1 MSGADERHVSTV
13 GKFTEE
19 SSRNFSSVGELQ
31 PKIGKGG
38 KSDCFYPA
46 AKPVWQ
52 CCATGVPVEVGMQ
65 CTRFRSC
72 KKRCGWQ
79 WRLRA
84 SRVLGLH
91 LRVGT
96 LSGAVP
102 EAMRFAFDVVCRDT
116 IAEGASLEIE
126 SVPAACWCAICRKE
140 FECADFVS
148 ECPHCH
154 NPSGDLRRGRELEIA
169 SVELN

>member
-1 MSGADERHVSTV
+1 VILQH
-13 GKFTEE
+13 
-19 SSRNFSSVGELQ
+19 FSSVGERQ
-31 PKIGKGG
+31 PKIAKGG
-38 KSDCFYPA
+38 KSDCFWPA

-52 CCATGVPVEVGMQ
+52 CCRNWFHSHGWNGMHEVSIMEEAVRMAVEAAK
-65 CTRFRSC
+65 SSD
-72 KKRCGWQ
+72 
-79 WRLRA
+79 A
-84 SRVLGLH
+84 SRVLRLR

-126 SVPAACWCAICRKE
+126 TVSAACWCATCGRE
-140 FECADFVS
+140 FECADFVN

-154 NPSGDLRRGRELEIA
+154 NLSGDLRRGRELEIG
-169 SVELN
+169 SVEFQ